1 MSSHNDVY
9 YDAHIKTHQR
19 HLLITWLESA
29 KSEKIRAMK
38 DSIVIPTKRY
48 VVPTTAPVTPI
59 SVEITEEEKRDF
71 RKKFEGINSSVS
83 ISESEIEI
91 VNVLPTMDKNALS
104 ERFASIFH
112 ALLIRPSDDVSLSHI
127 SNSIGAL
134 ISDNLSSVSVATNKE
149 QANTNK
155 HNTFAYEIDK
165 KKFANVRVGVSAL
178 SPIPTSE
185 QIMAAISLDTSK
197 FNDIYADTISLSS
210 TPTAEQLGSVV
221 SIDSKILENAHT
233 YVTIPSAIDFEENAA
248 EMNKLVKSC
257 ASGVTLSKNI
267 VPITRVVI
275 PESVVSIKKENNA
288 SVLFAVQIPDAV
300 VVPEQDAEDKKRL
313 SEKFTDIYKIV
324 AIPDKLSLQEQIDK
338 NRNTAQS
345 CISRANVLTSITVPA
360 ETKNAVDTHCD
371 IDDEKFASVTTTVE
385 VPSRTVL
392 PKLFIDGKKLIIGV
406 PSLET
411 LKDILNRNT
420 IAQPDFSDVSQ
431 ISVSLPRII
440 PMDFSDIF
448 EALTTD

>member
-9 YDAHIKTHQR
+9 YEAHIKTHQR

-48 VVPTTAPVTPI
+48 VVPTVAPVTPI
-59 SVEITEEEKRDF
+59 SVETTEEEKRDF

-83 ISESEIEI
+83 ISESESEI
-91 VNVLPTMDKNALS
+91 VNVFPTMDKNALS
-104 ERFASIFH
+104 ERFSSIFH
-112 ALLIRPSDDVSLSHI
+112 ASLICPSDDVSLSHI
-127 SNSIGAL
+127 FNSIGAL
-134 ISDNLSSVSVATNKE
+134 ILDNLSSVSVATNKE
-149 QANTNK
+149 HANINK
-155 HNTFAYEIDK
+155 HGTFAYEIDK

-185 QIMAAISLDTSK
+185 QIMTAISLDTSK

-210 TPTAEQLGSVV
+210 IPTAEQFGSVV
-221 SIDSKILENAHT
+221 SIDSKILKNVHT

-267 VPITRVVI
+267 APITRVVI

-371 IDDEKFASVTTTVE
+371 IDDEKFSSVTTTVE

-392 PKLFIDGKKLIIGV
+392 PKLFIDGKKSIIGV

-420 IAQPDFSDVSQ
+420 IAQPNF
-431 ISVSLPRII
+431 
-440 PMDFSDIF
+440 
-448 EALTTD
+448 

>member
-197 FNDIYADTISLSS
+197 FNDIYYFIVIHTNRRTIR
-210 TPTAEQLGSVV
+210 
-221 SIDSKILENAHT
+221 
-233 YVTIPSAIDFEENAA
+233 F
-248 EMNKLVKSC
+248 
-257 ASGVTLSKNI
+257 SGK
-267 VPITRVVI
+267 
-275 PESVVSIKKENNA
+275 
-288 SVLFAVQIPDAV
+288 
-300 VVPEQDAEDKKRL
+300 
-313 SEKFTDIYKIV
+313 Y
-324 AIPDKLSLQEQIDK
+324 
-338 NRNTAQS
+338 
-345 CISRANVLTSITVPA
+345 
-360 ETKNAVDTHCD
+360 
-371 IDDEKFASVTTTVE
+371 
-385 VPSRTVL
+385 
-392 PKLFIDGKKLIIGV
+392 
-406 PSLET
+406 
-411 LKDILNRNT
+411 
-420 IAQPDFSDVSQ
+420 
-431 ISVSLPRII
+431 
-440 PMDFSDIF
+440 
-448 EALTTD
+448 